1 MTRERR
7 PQWHLGLTALLM
19 LGAILAALI
28 IHWQNPPPDPLALLP
43 PLPPPAKADAGAVGC
58 AIVFRK
64 SG

>member
-28 IHWQNPPPDPLALLP
+28 IHWQNPPPDPLTLLP
-43 PLPPPAKADAGAVGC
+43 PLPLLPRFPVVLQLKRFL
-58 AIVFRK
+58 IF
-64 SG
+64 